1 MTDGRMAVGSAA
13 AGNMAAG
20 AAPGSEI
27 GRGVILAENDGLM
40 RGVIRSVLVRV
51 EQLVFPA
58 ADGVEAVT
66 LARQFRA
73 RLVMLDVAMPRLNG
87 LLACEAIRALPGY
100 AEVPIVMLTGHDDAR
115 FRAVARRVGA
125 NDFIVKPFQPNV
137 LLARLAVYL
146 DMPARALPA
155 AAGDEVL
162 PGVSVQVWK
171 SQAAALPVAG
181 GAEERMLVWKPREVL
196 APAPDEP
203 SQLVSGREVLRIQ
216 RGAERGS

>member
-1 MTDGRMAVGSAA
+1 MPAIVA
-13 AGNMAAG
+13 N
-20 AAPGSEI
+20 
-27 GRGVILAENDGLM
+27 GVILAENDALM
-40 RGVIRSVLVRV
+40 RGIVRSMLVRA
-51 EQLVFPA
+51 EQQVFPV
-58 ADGVEAVT
+58 GNGEEAVA

-73 RLVMLDVAMPRLNG
+73 RLVLLDIAMPRLNG

-162 PGVSVQVWK
+162 PGVPVQVWK
-171 SQAAALPVAG
+171 SQAAALPTAG
-181 GAEERMLVWKPREVL
+181 EPGGPEQRTLVWKPREVA
-196 APAPDEP
+196 APALDER

-216 RGAERGS
+216 RSAERGS